1 MREKIHI
8 GLVTAMAFLFL
19 ASVSGYAAEK
29 IVIKGT
35 SVQMPNQS
43 MGEALLEAKKRIEAR
58 LPGQVEMKAYPS
70 AQLYTQT
77 EEITALSRGEIQ
89 MASVIGTG
97 SLPVVSPVF
106 QLIELPG
113 LFPNRDVFR
122 KALQGPVGKEL
133 WGEAEKKNIKVLSFW
148 NAGKTQI
155 SNRKRVEIK
164 LPKDAAGLKIRP
176 AGKTYAAILESWG
189 AMSVNVASEE
199 QYSALQQGV
208 IDGMLTATRI
218 IHERKLYE
226 NLTNLTDLEYLVL
239 RANALLVNK
248 KWWDALPADV
258 QKVISAVGAE
268 VAELMIDV
276 VNRDEVEAATA
287 IAASGTKV
295 YQIPEKD
302 YRIWQESARKVW
314 PKLIGKGGQT
324 WVDKLAQ
331 AADKTR

>member
-1 MREKIHI
+1 
-8 GLVTAMAFLFL
+8 
-19 ASVSGYAAEK
+19 
-29 IVIKGT
+29 
-35 SVQMPNQS
+35 
-43 MGEALLEAKKRIEAR
+43 
-58 LPGQVEMKAYPS
+58 
-70 AQLYTQT
+70 
-77 EEITALSRGEIQ
+77 

-97 SLPVVSPVF
+97 ALPIVSPVF
-106 QLIELPG
+106 QAIELPG
-113 LFPNRDVFR
+113 LFPNRDIFR
-122 KALQGPVGKEL
+122 KALQGPAGQEL
-133 WGEAEKKNIKVLSFW
+133 WGEAAKKNIKVLSFW

-176 AGKTYAAILESWG
+176 AGKTYAVMLESWG
-189 AMSVNVASEE
+189 AMSVNIASEE

-239 RANALLVNK
+239 RANALLVSK

-258 QKVISAVGAE
+258 QKIISAVGLE
-268 VAELMIDV
+268 VAELMIDE
-276 VNRDEVEAATA
+276 VNRDEVEAAKA

-302 YRIWQESARKVW
+302 YKIWQESARKVW
-314 PKLIGKGGQT
+314 PKLIEKIGQS

-331 AADKTR
+331 AVDKTK